1 MKVVLLAGGLGTRI
15 SEETNLKPK
24 PMIEIGG
31 KPMLWHIMKL
41 YDTYGFK
48 DFIIACGY
56 KSEVIKLYFANMHL
70 FNNDC
75 VFNTK
80 TGNTTFI
87 NSSTIRPVN
96 MEPPPDWIVRC
107 VDTGLNTL
115 TAGRIKKLKDVIGNN
130 RFMLT
135 YGDGISN
142 VNIKALLEF
151 HNNHNKIATV
161 TAVRPKA
168 RFGTLT
174 LDGNCVTGFSEKKQ
188 TDTGWINGGFFVF
201 EPEIFDYLTTD
212 EPLEQKPLY
221 NLSKNGELMAYYHS
235 DFWQPVDTLN
245 EKNYLN
251 DLWESNQAPWK
262 IWDTS
267 KIVDELCL
275 T

>member
-41 YDTYGFK
+41 YDAYGFK
-48 DFIIACGY
+48 DFTIACGY

-75 VFNTK
+75 IFNTK
-80 TGNTTFI
+80 TGETTVTNTSI
-87 NSSTIRPVN
+87 NKSINT
-96 MEPPPDWIVRC
+96 EPAPDWIVRC
-107 VDTGLNTL
+107 IDTGSDTL
-115 TAGRIKKLKDVIGNN
+115 TGGRIKKLKDLIGNN

-151 HNNHNKIATV
+151 HNSHKKIATV

-174 LDGNCVTGFSEKKQ
+174 LDNNCVTGFSEKKQ
-188 TDTGWINGGFFVF
+188 TDTGWINGGYFIF
-201 EPEIFDYLTTD
+201 EPEIFDYLTSD

-221 NLSKNGELMAYYHS
+221 NLAKNGELMAYYHS

-251 DLWESNQAPWK
+251 DLWEKNQAPWK
-262 IWDTS
+262 IWDNS
-267 KIVDELCL
+267 KVVDELCPA
-275 T
+275 